1 MISTVCLVL
10 CHMRALHF
18 RHLPFYFSIPNAV
31 SSSEDPLVGD
41 QSTTTGVIEV
51 VATLVLQRDLRT
63 TNNSTAQ

>member
-1 MISTVCLVL
+1 MPGSVHSILDVFL
-10 CHMRALHF
+10 
-18 RHLPFYFSIPNAV
+18 FSFSFVFAIPNAV

-51 VATLVLQRDLRT
+51 AATLVLQRDLRT